1 MSELT
6 HLTIAF
12 TYLRA
17 RATTARHAAKCD
29 ERGASAVEWLVI
41 VVLAIGLVGIAGVFI
56 TNYLNKKGTEL
67 NGTP

>member
-6 HLTIAF
+6 HLAIAF

-17 RATTARHAAKCD
+17 RITAARHD